1 MYGAFYLT
9 DSYNNSVAYVT
20 PEFGGIQGH
29 LMYSNGTDTDEKKW
43 SHNSHYY
50 GAGLTYNK
58 DKLSVDVIYELLD
71 HKGATD
77 QEKTRLLNLGAS
89 YDFGTFKVFG
99 AYEFAQHA
107 ALPGIEFA
115 EEKMAEASEPLLKL
129 KPCSSLKYTLFPPPR
144 SSWPIKPQRLL
155 SQLPLVI

>member
-9 DSYNNSVAYVT
+9 DSYNNSVAYAT

-43 SHNSHYY
+43 SHNSYYY

-77 QEKTRLLNLGAS
+77 QERTRLLRLRNLQS
-89 YDFGTFKVFG
+89 VR
-99 AYEFAQHA
+99 
-107 ALPGIEFA
+107 
-115 EEKMAEASEPLLKL
+115 
-129 KPCSSLKYTLFPPPR
+129 C
-144 SSWPIKPQRLL
+144 
-155 SQLPLVI
+155 V